1 MQPFLKSLLVTAV
14 LIGLSRPAGAV
25 RVSNLD
31 TVPHTVIYEA
41 AGSRTAATI
50 APDDTVDLI
59 GAPNGRLSL
68 QTMKPKVAR
77 STVQADGLLS
87 GIIWNARIV
96 DVDGN
101 AFNRYVSTTTR
112 LPQTKNNVWLM
123 HVDCLCQHV
132 QARIKFTR

>member
-25 RVSNLD
+25 RVTNLD
-31 TVPHTVIYEA
+31 TVPHTVIYDA
-41 AGSRTAATI
+41 AGSRTTTTI

-59 GAPNGRLSL
+59 GAPNGTLSL

-87 GIIWNARIV
+87 GIIGTARDQNIPTGSE
-96 DVDGN
+96 DEFAIWPDGQ
-101 AFNRYVSTTTR
+101 
-112 LPQTKNNVWLM
+112 LL
-123 HVDCLCQHV
+123 LQHHRTD
-132 QARIKFTR
+132 QFRH